1 MTPNRSDL
9 RRRRADTRQRI
20 LTAARALLEQRPWS
34 EISLEQ
40 IMGEAGQT
48 RTAFYR
54 HFEDRQLL
62 LLALLDDLEI
72 GFDEVAAPWTEAADA
87 AVRPQD
93 ALRGSL
99 RALVEVYVQHGRLLH
114 ALADS
119 AASDPDVRGAYT
131 ELAERLTQLSARAI
145 EREVAAGRSHV
156 EDPLEVA
163 RALTWMNER
172 YLSFKLGSPPL
183 ADPDAVA
190 ATINEIWQ
198 RTIYGSTNG

>member
-1 MTPNRSDL
+1 MTPSRNEL

-20 LTAARALLEQRPWS
+20 LAATRALLEQRPWS

-40 IMGEAGQT
+40 IMREAGQT

-72 GFDEVAAPWTEAADA
+72 GFDEVAAPWTDAADA
-87 AVRPQD
+87 AEQPRD
-93 ALRGSL
+93 ALSRSL
-99 RALVEVYVQHGRLLH
+99 RALVEVYVEHGRLLH

-119 AASDPDVRGAYT
+119 AASDPDVRGAYN
-131 ELAERLTQLSARAI
+131 ELAERLAQMSARAI
-145 EREVAAGRSHV
+145 EREVAAGRSQV
-156 EDPLEVA
+156 RDPLEVA

-172 YLSFKLGSPPL
+172 YLSLKLGSAPL
-183 ADPDAVA
+183 ADPETVA
-190 ATINEIWQ
+190 ATIDEIWQ